1 MLSSA
6 RNRPDPNRSLLGF
19 VVGGIEYAV
28 PISSVRQIV
37 NPVSLSDLPHSPPA
51 VVGVA
56 EFRREVVPIIDM
68 RVRLGLPP
76 APPLQRSKWILL
88 GLRAHTVGLS
98 VDRVTEV
105 FGTGG
110 ADLKPV
116 PELGGGEDLRG
127 IEGAVSRDGHLVFVL
142 EVSAFDSLTSELMA
156 PRGASAQE
164 LPR

>member
-19 VVGGIEYAV
+19 AVGGVEYAV

-37 NPVSLSDLPHSPPA
+37 NPISLSDLPHSPPA
-51 VVGVA
+51 VIGVA
-56 EFRREVVPIIDM
+56 EFRSEVVPVIDM

-76 APPLQRSKWILL
+76 APSQHRPKWILL
-88 GLRAHTVGLS
+88 GLHQHTVGLC

-110 ADLKPV
+110 ADLRPV
-116 PELGGGEDLRG
+116 PELGGGEDIRG
-127 IEGAVSRDGHLVFVL
+127 IEGAVARDGHLVFVL
-142 EVSAFDSLTSELMA
+142 EVSTFDSFTSELKPPSGQPA
-156 PRGASAQE
+156 REQP
-164 LPR
+164 

>member
-1 MLSSA
+1 MLSSG

-37 NPVSLSDLPHSPPA
+37 NPIALSDLPHSPPA

-56 EFRREVVPIIDM
+56 EFRRDVVPIIDM

-76 APPLQRSKWILL
+76 TPSLHRSKWILL
-88 GLRAHTVGLS
+88 ALGQHTVGLS

-110 ADLKPV
+110 ADLRPV
-116 PELGGGEDLRG
+116 PQLGGGEELRG
-127 IEGAVSRDGHLVFVL
+127 IEGAVSRSGHLVFVL
-142 EVSAFDSLTSELMA
+142 EVSAFDSLTSKLRPPDA
-156 PRGASAQE
+156 ATAQE
-164 LPR
+164 QPR